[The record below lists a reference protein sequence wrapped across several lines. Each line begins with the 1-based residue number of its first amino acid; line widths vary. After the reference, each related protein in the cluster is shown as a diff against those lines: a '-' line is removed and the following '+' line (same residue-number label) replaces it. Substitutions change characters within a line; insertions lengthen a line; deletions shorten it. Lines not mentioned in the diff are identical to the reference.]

1 MRTSRSLVLA
11 ALAVALLLVS
21 VPLALAAPGGGGAGA
36 KLTIKAWND
45 GAMGEIVGAGKD
57 CSAGRP
63 VFVYAQQGTKPDPK
77 ADKRIGKAGAK
88 RTGTGKGGAGS
99 AQLPFYL
106 WLAAAKSSE
115 AVYAETGPRKG
126 CAELRS
132 RTISLPPRDVP
143 IRDCP
148 ETTQGQG
155 EQGEG
160 FCRISLHLDA
170 SVCPGFSR
178 EMSLYPCTG
187 KIWGNVPWQILITDL
202 GYGTYGDFRWIPT
215 GPNGERRVVLQT
227 MVTFAPLAGIE
238 GFMKGPQYAEFYVDR
253 AWSIAK
259 GATFVTPRSPIRA
272 GEVGGP
278 LYLDFRNG
286 TTGADVYV
294 RGYLLRVR

>member
-1 MRTSRSLVLA
+1 MRTPRSLVLV
-11 ALAVALLLVS
+11 ALAAALLLVS
-21 VPLALAAPGGGGAGA
+21 VPLALAAPGGGGTGA

-63 VFVYAQQGTKPDPK
+63 VFVYAQRGPKPDPQ
-77 ADKRIGKAGAK
+77 ADQRIGKAAAK
-88 RTGTGKGGAGS
+88 RTGGRPAGR
-99 AQLPFYL
+99 AAALLPLYL
-106 WLAAAKSSE
+106 WLAKARSAEK
-115 AVYAETGPRKG
+115 VYAEAGPRDG

-143 IRDCP
+143 IRECP

-160 FCRISLHLDA
+160 FCHISLHLDA

-178 EMSLYPCTG
+178 EISLYPCTG
-187 KIWGNVPWQILITDL
+187 KIFGNPPWQLVITDL
-202 GYGTYGDFRWIPT
+202 AYGTYGDFRWIPM
-215 GPNGERRVVLQT
+215 GPRGERRVVLQT

-238 GFMKGPQYAEFYVDR
+238 GFMQGPQYAEFYVDR
-253 AWSIAK
+253 AWSVVKA
-259 GATFVTPRSPIRA
+259 ASFVTPRSPIRA